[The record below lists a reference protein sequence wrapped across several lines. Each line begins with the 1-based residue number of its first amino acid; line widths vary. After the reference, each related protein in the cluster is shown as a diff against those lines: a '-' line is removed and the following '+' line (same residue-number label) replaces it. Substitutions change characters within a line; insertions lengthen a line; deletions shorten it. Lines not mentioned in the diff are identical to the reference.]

1 MKRSLW
7 DEIKE
12 SFRKNKVPT
21 IIMIVLIIITYVGM
35 MYITKLNQKSIEE
48 ISYNEFWEYVNDGK
62 VDTIYYNPSSE
73 YMTITLINADT
84 IDMTREERNKYR
96 YPEEDTRKV
105 LYPGGDCNFRERVLI
120 ADANVRVIQSSFLS
134 NIGSLLMTICL
145 YCGLFIIIMKV
156 MSGPISATKEKD
168 LLQTSDVS
176 FDDIIGHE
184 EIIDDVKFITELIR
198 DPKKGESVGAKL
210 PKGLLLEGPPG
221 TGKTLLAKAIA
232 HEAGVPF
239 LYQNASGLI
248 EMYVGLGA
256 RRVRNLFKIA
266 KKNAPCIIFIDE
278 IDAVGGSRDS
288 GKNTSEH
295 EQTINA
301 LLQEMDG
308 FNGRDGIFMIAAT
321 NRADALDEA
330 LVRSGRFDRRITV
343 NPPRDWTVRKRLFDH
358 YLAKYVCVDDIDV
371 DTLAKQISGFTGAD
385 IAMLC
390 NEASI
395 IAAMH
400 GKAGIDNACL
410 EEAID
415 KKTFNGNRSKNEAVE
430 SDKNIVAYHEAG
442 HAVMTY
448 LTGQPIARAS
458 IQATTSGVGGVVFRE
473 DVNTMFQTAEDLRNG
488 VLIAYAGRASEE
500 IKFKSVTTGA
510 SNDITK
516 ATQIMVQYIEHLGF
530 DGEFGLLDVSVLAQ
544 NHFMSSDNITERLS
558 NMSNELY
565 KECKDR
571 LSENYNLV
579 EKLAAAL
586 LEKNTLV
593 GSEIKKLLTEASAEQ
608 RKDNA

>member
-1 MKRSLW
+1 M
-7 DEIKE
+7 
-12 SFRKNKVPT
+12 
-21 IIMIVLIIITYVGM
+21 
-35 MYITKLNQKSIEE
+35 
-48 ISYNEFWEYVNDGK
+48 
-62 VDTIYYNPSSE
+62 
-73 YMTITLINADT
+73 
-84 IDMTREERNKYR
+84 
-96 YPEEDTRKV
+96 
-105 LYPGGDCNFRERVLI
+105 
-120 ADANVRVIQSSFLS
+120 
-134 NIGSLLMTICL
+134 
-145 YCGLFIIIMKV
+145 
-156 MSGPISATKEKD
+156 
-168 LLQTSDVS
+168 
-176 FDDIIGHE
+176 
-184 EIIDDVKFITELIR
+184 
-198 DPKKGESVGAKL
+198 
-210 PKGLLLEGPPG
+210 
-221 TGKTLLAKAIA
+221 AKAIA

-400 GKAGIDNACL
+400 GKAGIDNACF